1 MALHSPSNPSKSLH
15 PYWLTPALALL
26 TAATLMIGGSE
37 IYQRQEQTLLV
48 NDAYQT
54 THQVITRYFTA
65 VEARERAI
73 REANPDKVA
82 RIEQS
87 LTQDRKALVDAI
99 RGYIVAIARLPDKE
113 MAERFGT
120 LEMEGAV
127 TQRKIQVT
135 IRSFEGVGRLVHL
148 KVADTPDEWNQRHLN
163 FWLSGG
169 EQPQA
174 YVLNDFS
181 KDPDTIAEQLAL
193 LNAPDTPNRFLV
205 VAGKRASLGGVS
217 PWLEVFQVQKD
228 HLENKTAQV
237 FPQTLL
243 KNTLGA
249 SPAVQPSNY
258 IRLERYVLDPERVMA
273 PCDSC
278 GLLAYR
284 TRLQWSDGRYQLI
297 ENTPLNTA
305 DNASYAGF
313 LYLKKREQTPTWA
326 KSFLSASFRSQV
338 NNLPPFQPKRYASWN
353 QGFVLDNSDL
363 QNKAAATFS
372 FTGVADAKL
381 IVQKNAQGQWQ
392 VQNLKSEQGNFW
404 NAPAPSQ

>member
-1 MALHSPSNPSKSLH
+1 MALI
-15 PYWLTPALALL
+15 
-26 TAATLMIGGSE
+26 AATTLVLGGSR
-37 IYQRQEQTLLV
+37 IHQWQEQTLFV

-87 LTQDRKALVDAI
+87 LTQDRQAFVKAIQD
-99 RGYIVAIARLPDKE
+99 YIVAIARLPDKE

-120 LEMEGAV
+120 LEMEGAD
-127 TQRKIQVT
+127 TQGKIQVT
-135 IRSFEGVGRLVHL
+135 IRSFEGVGRLVQL
-148 KVADTPDEWNQRHLN
+148 QVAETPDEWNQRHLN

-181 KDPDTIAEQLAL
+181 KDPDTIAEQVAL
-193 LNAPDTPNRFLV
+193 LNTPDTPNRFLV

-237 FPQTLL
+237 FPQSLFN
-243 KNTLGA
+243 NTLGA
-249 SPAVQPSNY
+249 SPAIQPSNY

-284 TRLQWSDGRYQLI
+284 TRLQWKEGRYQLV

-305 DNASYAGF
+305 DNANYAG
-313 LYLKKREQTPTWA
+313 LVYLKKREQTPTWA
-326 KSFLSASFRSQV
+326 KSFLSASFRSQA
-338 NNLPPFQPKRYASWN
+338 NNLPPFQPKRYARWD
-353 QGFVLDNSDL
+353 QGFILDNSPV
-363 QNKAAATFS
+363 QNKAATTFS

-381 IVQKNAQGQWQ
+381 IVKKNVQGQWQ
-392 VQNLKSEQGNFW
+392 VQNMKLGRVNFW
-404 NAPAPSQ
+404 NAPAPVQ